1 MDWNSI
7 DLIIFFYVSYLLRSI
22 CRLVIIRNY
31 INNDW
36 CWGSLFICFDVI
48 ILSFWYN
55 RNRRNLVFLISICY
69 ADSCKS
75 IMSYLFATPTRRG
88 DKGKFCPNT
97 DTLYLTDILLSG
109 HSTLRISLFC
119 KYFMKRALLIN
130 RYLKFADASLT
141 RWFLPVNTLL

>member
-1 MDWNSI
+1 M
-7 DLIIFFYVSYLLRSI
+7 LISGIKNGLKFHRFDYIFYVSYLLRSI

-55 RNRRNLVFLISICY
+55 RNCRNLVFLISICY

-97 DTLYLTDILLSG
+97 DTLYLTDILLYGSLCFVNILWSE
-109 HSTLRISLFC
+109 HFLSTDTLNLP
-119 KYFMKRALLIN
+119 
-130 RYLKFADASLT
+130 T
-141 RWFLPVNTLL
+141 RL